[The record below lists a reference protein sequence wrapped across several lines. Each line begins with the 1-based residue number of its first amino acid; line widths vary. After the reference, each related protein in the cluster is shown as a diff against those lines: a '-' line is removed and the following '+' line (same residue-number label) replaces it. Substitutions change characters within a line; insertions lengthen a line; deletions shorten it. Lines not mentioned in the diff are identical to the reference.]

1 MEKWAI
7 GVAKKDMEIVAVN
20 ASKEQITET
29 AQQYQD
35 IPRSTATVC
44 IFTADFD
51 EQNQRTD
58 NRMRLHEVIN

>member
-7 GVAKKDMEIVAVN
+7 GVAKKNIEIVAVN
-20 ASKEQITET
+20 ASKETIMEA
-29 AQQYQD
+29 AQQYKD
-35 IPRSTATVC
+35 IPRFMATVC

-58 NRMRLHEVIN
+58 NRMRLYEIIN

>member
-7 GVAKKDMEIVAVN
+7 GVAKKNIEIVAVN
-20 ASKEQITET
+20 ASKETIMEA
-29 AQQYQD
+29 AQQYHD

-58 NRMRLHEVIN
+58 RRMRIYEVIN

>member
-20 ASKEQITET
+20 TSKETIMET

-58 NRMRLHEVIN
+58 HRMRLYEIIN

>member
-1 MEKWAI
+1 MGKWAI

-20 ASKEQITET
+20 ASKEAIMEV
-29 AQQYQD
+29 AQQYKD

-51 EQNQRTD
+51 EQNRKAG
-58 NRMRLHEVIN
+58 NRMRIYEVIN

>member
-1 MEKWAI
+1 MEKGAI

-20 ASKEQITET
+20 TSKKTIMEES
-29 AQQYQD
+29 QQNKN

-58 NRMRLHEVIN
+58 NRMRIYEVIN

>member
-7 GVAKKDMEIVAVN
+7 GVAKKDMKIVAVN
-20 ASKEQITET
+20 ASKETIMEA
-29 AQQYQD
+29 AQQYKD

-51 EQNQRTD
+51 EQNQRTG
-58 NRMRLHEVIN
+58 NRMRLYEIIN

>member
-7 GVAKKDMEIVAVN
+7 GVAKRDIEIVAVN
-20 ASKEQITET
+20 ASKETILET
-29 AQQYQD
+29 AQQYKD

-51 EQNQRTD
+51 EQNQRTN
-58 NRMRLHEVIN
+58 NRMRIHEVIN

>member
-20 ASKEQITET
+20 ASKETIMEA

-35 IPRSTATVC
+35 IPRSTANVC

-58 NRMRLHEVIN
+58 NRMRIYEVIN

>member
-20 ASKEQITET
+20 TSKETIMEA
-29 AQQYQD
+29 AQQYTD
-35 IPRSTATVC
+35 IPRSAATVC

-51 EQNQRTD
+51 EQNRKTD
-58 NRMRLHEVIN
+58 DRMRIYEVIN

>member
-20 ASKEQITET
+20 ASKEQIMEA

-51 EQNQRTD
+51 EKNQRTD
-58 NRMRLHEVIN
+58 NRMRLYEVIN

>member
-7 GVAKKDMEIVAVN
+7 GVAKKDIEIVAVN
-20 ASKEQITET
+20 ASKETIMEA

-44 IFTADFD
+44 ILTADFD

-58 NRMRLHEVIN
+58 HRMRIYEVIN

>member
-7 GVAKKDMEIVAVN
+7 GVAKKNIEIVAVH
-20 ASKEQITET
+20 ASKETIMEA

-35 IPRSTATVC
+35 IPRSMATVC

-58 NRMRLHEVIN
+58 NRMRIYEIIN

>member
-20 ASKEQITET
+20 VSKEQILET
-29 AQQYQD
+29 AQQYKD

-44 IFTADFD
+44 IFTVDFD
-51 EQNQRTD
+51 EQNQRTN
-58 NRMRLHEVIN
+58 NRMRLYEVIN

>member
-20 ASKEQITET
+20 TSKEKIMEA
-29 AQQYQD
+29 AQQYKD
-35 IPRSTATVC
+35 IPRFMATVC

-58 NRMRLHEVIN
+58 RRMRIHEVIN